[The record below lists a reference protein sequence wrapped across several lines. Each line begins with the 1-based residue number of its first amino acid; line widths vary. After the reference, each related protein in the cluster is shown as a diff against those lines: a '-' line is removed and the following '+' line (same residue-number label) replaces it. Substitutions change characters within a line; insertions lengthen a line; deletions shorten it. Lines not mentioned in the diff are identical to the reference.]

1 MRFIPA
7 VALGRLIRFAVRMV
21 RKGGGSALPGLV
33 LSRVAP
39 GLLEKT
45 LKSFP
50 EGVAVITG
58 SAGKSTTTKM
68 VVAIARSHGLSVFTN
83 PTTANIEQGF
93 YSSIIQFANYRGVIP
108 GDIAILEMDEG
119 HAATICAKVSPRQTT
134 ILNVLED
141 QLDRFVDPAD
151 VRQKLQQVATA
162 TSGLVVLN
170 RDDQNT
176 VLIGQ
181 GLAPA
186 KTSWFGLDF
195 AADLEYAPTY
205 LEPLPKPQAAT
216 FMTSLNGQ
224 VTNGL
229 VGGNPVQVTL
239 PNRGAHYALDAAAAL
254 ESARVLL
261 EDDFDLALA
270 VATLNELPP
279 VFARG
284 EIAVID
290 GRQVE
295 FILVQNPA
303 STQLNLNALGG
314 PRERLLFA
322 IGRDVHD
329 PSWLWTVEPNHLQHV
344 DVITGYNYAEAQLW
358 LRLHGITA
366 ELNTD
371 DLEAAWHHFMGLP
384 EPTNSVRTVV
394 FSADAMRRL
403 RRFLGLTDPEAVS
416 R

>member
-1 MRFIPA
+1 
-7 VALGRLIRFAVRMV
+7 
-21 RKGGGSALPGLV
+21 
-33 LSRVAP
+33 
-39 GLLEKT
+39 
-45 LKSFP
+45 
-50 EGVAVITG
+50 
-58 SAGKSTTTKM
+58 
-68 VVAIARSHGLSVFTN
+68 LSVFTN

-151 VRQKLQQVATA
+151 VRQKLQQVALA
-162 TSGLVVLN
+162 TSGAVVLN

-181 GLAPA
+181 VLTPA
-186 KTSWFGLDF
+186 SISWFGLDF

-216 FMTSLNGQ
+216 AMTSLSGQ
-224 VTNGL
+224 VGNGL
-229 VGGNPVQVTL
+229 VSGNPVQITL

-254 ESARVLL
+254 ETARVLL
-261 EDDFDLALA
+261 GNDFDLALA

-329 PSWLWTVEPNHLQHV
+329 PAWLWTVEPNNLQHV

-366 ELNTD
+366 QLNTD
-371 DLEAAWHHFMGLP
+371 DLEAAWHHFMALP

>member
-7 VALGRLIRFAVRMV
+7 VALGRLIRFAVRIV

-33 LSRVAP
+33 LSKVAP
-39 GLLEKT
+39 GLLAKT

-50 EGVAVITG
+50 LGVVVITG

-68 VVAIARSHGLSVFTN
+68 VVAIARAHGIEVFTN

-93 YSSIIQFANYRGVIP
+93 FSSIIQFSNFRGVIP
-108 GDIAILEMDEG
+108 GDLAILEMDEG
-119 HAATICAKVSPRQTT
+119 HAASICQKVSPRQTT

-141 QLDRFVDPAD
+141 QLDRFVDPSL
-151 VRQKLQQVATA
+151 VREKLLSVAKA
-162 TSGLVVLN
+162 TKGIVVLN

-176 VLIGQ
+176 VLIGSKLD
-181 GLAPA
+181 G

-205 LEPLPKPQAAT
+205 LDPLPEPSAT
-216 FMTSLNGQ
+216 TRVFDLTGQ
-224 VTNGL
+224 LASIDISGHTH
-229 VGGNPVQVTL
+229 QVRL

-254 ESARVLL
+254 ETSRILL
-261 EDDFDLALA
+261 GERFKPSLA
-270 VATLNELPP
+270 VDTLNELPP

-284 EIAVID
+284 EIATID

-295 FILVQNPA
+295 FILIQNPA
-303 STQLNLNALGG
+303 STQLNLDALGG

-329 PSWLWTVEPNHLQHV
+329 PSWLWTVTPNNLQQV
-344 DVITGYNYAEAQLW
+344 DVVTGYNFAEAQLW
-358 LRLHGITA
+358 LHLNGIDA
-366 ELNTD
+366 ALNTA
-371 DLEAAWHHFMGLP
+371 DLEEAWNYWMSLP
-384 EPTNSVRTVV
+384 EPTEGIRTVI

-403 RRFLGLTDPEAVS
+403 RRFLGLTDPEAVK